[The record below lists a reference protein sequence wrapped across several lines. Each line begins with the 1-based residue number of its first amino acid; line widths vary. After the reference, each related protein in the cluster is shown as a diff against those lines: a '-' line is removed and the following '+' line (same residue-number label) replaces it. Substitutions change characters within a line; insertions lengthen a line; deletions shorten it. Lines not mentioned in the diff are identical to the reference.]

1 MTLVEVLGVM
11 AAVAILLALY
21 LASLPKQWHHGSP
34 GIQCVNNLKQIGLA
48 TRVWEGDN
56 NDKYPTAVSV
66 TNGGAMEFTT
76 GPNAWKNYQV
86 MSNEL
91 STTKVLLCPV
101 DRDRFLATNFTHLNN
116 SNLSFFV
123 GVDANETVTN
133 AILSGDRNITN
144 GMPLKNALLE
154 LTTNRLSGWNS
165 ELHGSRG
172 NLVLADCSVRPNISS
187 VGLQNAVA
195 NSGFATNRL
204 QIPILAP

>member
-1 MTLVEVLGVM
+1 
-11 AAVAILLALY
+11 
-21 LASLPKQWHHGSP
+21 
-34 GIQCVNNLKQIGLA
+34 
-48 TRVWEGDN
+48 
-56 NDKYPTAVSV
+56 
-66 TNGGAMEFTT
+66 MEYTT

-91 STTKVLLCPV
+91 STPKVLMCPAET
-101 DRDRFLATNFTHLNN
+101 DPHRFLATNFTYLNN

-154 LTTNRLSGWNS
+154 LTTNRPSGWNS
-165 ELHGSRG
+165 EMHGAKG
-172 NLVLADCSVRPNISS
+172 NLVLVDSSVLQISS
-187 VGLQNAVA
+187 SGLQMTVA

-204 QIPILAP
+204 QIPVLGP